1 MEFEKKISWIKCGT
15 IAVAELALV
24 LTIVLFVTGV
34 SVPIGF
40 AIALGILGIAAVIYL
55 GLIGVE
61 SLGTERENIRVTE
74 KANRVIDTV
83 AHMDKYFEEIFKRI
97 DESET
102 KNEKAVKT
110 IASTLQLIQDSINLK
125 ATAEELKSATKKK
138 K

>member
-1 MEFEKKISWIKCGT
+1 MEFEKKISWIKCST

-24 LTIVLFVTGV
+24 LTIILFVTGV
-34 SVPIGF
+34 SVPLGF
-40 AIALGILGIAAVIYL
+40 AIAQGILGIAAVVYL
-55 GLIGVE
+55 GLIGIE

-74 KANRVIDTV
+74 KANRVIETV
-83 AHMDKYFEEIFKRI
+83 ANMDKYFEEIFKRI
-97 DESET
+97 DDSET

-125 ATAEELKSATKKK
+125 ATAEELKSAPKKK

>member
-40 AIALGILGIAAVIYL
+40 AIALGILAITAVIYL
-55 GLIGVE
+55 GLIGIE

-97 DESET
+97 DESEA
-102 KNEKAVKT
+102 KNEKAIRT

-125 ATAEELKSATKKK
+125 ATAEELKSAPKKK

>member
-1 MEFEKKISWIKCGT
+1 MEFEKKISWIKCST

-34 SVPIGF
+34 AVPIGF

-97 DESET
+97 DDSEA
-102 KNEKAVKT
+102 KNEKAIRT

-125 ATAEELKSATKKK
+125 ATAEELKSAPKKK